1 MEGKSLVEW
10 ITLVKT
16 VLSPG
21 RLRAI
26 ALLLLVLP
34 LVSGCATSKP
44 SPGASRRFDFAR
56 DTFAYPN
63 ELLWVY
69 HYDAAGKWTTEH
81 REPKPEYAQ
90 HCFVVARSA
99 RQFFLNARFAPD
111 QPVASEAVYRRLI
124 RRVAGSSPRHALP
137 DAKKIIIP
145 GYPDLRTFSQAC
157 EELLKAECG
166 GSWESYVQ
174 RGHWRMVFPF
184 SRNHQAQMARQ
195 LLSDLERHE
204 PLVVHVAR
212 FPQLTINHA
221 MVIYEARETNGEI
234 QFITY
239 DPNRPAQPTTIMYD
253 RGSKTF
259 SLPPNEYFRG
269 GRVDLYEVYGKW
281 NY

>member
-1 MEGKSLVEW
+1 M
-10 ITLVKT
+10 
-16 VLSPG
+16 P
-21 RLRAI
+21 
-26 ALLLLVLP
+26 LLLVLL
-34 LVSGCATSKP
+34 LVGGCASSKP
-44 SPGASRRFDFAR
+44 PPLSSRRFEFAR

-69 HYDAAGKWTTEH
+69 RYDDAGKWTTER
-81 REPKPEYAQ
+81 REPRPEYAQ

-124 RRVAGSSPRHALP
+124 RRVVGSSPRHALP
-137 DAKKIIIP
+137 ESEKIVVP
-145 GYPDLRTFSQAC
+145 GYPDLRSFSEAW
-157 EELLKAECG
+157 ETLLKIECG

-184 SRNHQAQMARQ
+184 SRKHQDHMARQ
-195 LLSDLERHE
+195 LLSDLQRHE

-221 MVIYEARETNGEI
+221 MVIYDARQTDDQI

-239 DPNRPAQPTTIMYD
+239 DPNRPAEPTTLSFD
-253 RGSKTF
+253 RCSKTF
-259 SLPPNEYFRG
+259 SLPPNDYFRG
-269 GRVDLYEVYGKW
+269 GRVDVYEVYGKW